1 MNKYYIGIIILSLII
16 IVGIVFKSNSDA
28 KKTMQNTS
36 EELNILEGYEVNDD
50 YKISELIDTRYSI
63 SDLEGFLSV
72 LMDQL

>member
-16 IVGIVFKSNSDA
+16 IVGIVFKSNSEA